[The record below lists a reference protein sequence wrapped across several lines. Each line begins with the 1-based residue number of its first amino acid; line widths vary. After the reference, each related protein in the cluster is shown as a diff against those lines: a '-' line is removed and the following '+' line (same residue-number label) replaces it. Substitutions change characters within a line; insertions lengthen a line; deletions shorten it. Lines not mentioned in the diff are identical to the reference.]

1 MVLGLAAW
9 EAGERMASVLVYTRA
24 EGHTGPAEFVQA
36 DTVLVQVLEAPA
48 DRPTELLEQAGA
60 GTPVVDDGSAGTAAV
75 DTLAVQ
81 G

>member
-1 MVLGLAAW
+1 
-9 EAGERMASVLVYTRA
+9 MASVLVYTGA
-24 EGHTGPAEFVQA
+24 EGHTGVAELVPA
-36 DTVLVQVLEAPA
+36 DKVLDQVLEAPA
-48 DRPTELLEQAGA
+48 DTLAELLEQAEA